1 MIYSHDDTLSIAEE
15 DGNEKLLS
23 EIQITFNSYEYYDEV
38 DIIINKRINGTVVTT
53 LGIKTNYYD
62 FINKIERIFKVDNH

>member
-1 MIYSHDDTLSIAEE
+1 MIYSNNDTLNIVEE

-23 EIQITFNSYEYYDEV
+23 EIQITFNYYEYYDEV
-38 DIIINKRINGTVVTT
+38 DIIINKRISGTVVTT

-62 FINKIERIFKVDNH
+62 FIDKIERIFKIDNH